1 MTKPLSRPTARAG
14 RIEALALARE
24 AQGPDLVIAVVGA
37 VGSGTSSVARV
48 LGRLLARAG
57 AATVAIRASSVLERA
72 APLDW
77 AAASA
82 EPPIRRFVA
91 LQEIGSRLRHEND
104 NAFVAAGMIAGIR
117 CRPGSRPR
125 PGHRHLRR
133 AAPPGR
139 GAAAALGLWRGLLA
153 ARRGLRRAHP
163 ARQADAEI
171 RLRAGRPGRRPGS
184 AGLHGAGREFRL
196 EHGQKVA
203 DAFRYADFHCD
214 SSASLPRADAP
225 DPVLDAWPVTAD
237 LERFLALVRAAQPM
251 LRPTEAEQAMYHAYA
266 ARLGSACLSR
276 QVGAVLLGQDGQLLS
291 TGCNEVPRAGGG
303 LYGEGTD
310 DPAEVERGRCHVY
323 GGFCRNTDERNKLV
337 DHVMELLEE
346 QGVELGDAPR
356 RALLARRLRRSRLGH
371 LVEFSRS
378 VHAEMDALISAA
390 RRGVSTVGT
399 RLFVTTFPCHNCA
412 RHIVAAGVDEV
423 QFIEPYLK
431 SKALALHDDSITLPR
446 PGWVAPSVA
455 RRLGQ
460 AGPQQVC
467 FRPYVGAA
475 PRLFRRAFLKDGEV
489 KDGMFRPAAG
499 DARGRLREPP
509 AADRGL
515 PRAGGAHRRAV
526 RRGGLSCGWPALVG
540 QSWFVSLGWQG
551 VAAGIRFAVHK
562 NGERRTMI
570 HVLAMI
576 TAKPGMREQILE
588 HFRAQHARRPRRAG
602 LHRIRPGDRR
612 RGHGQDPDAARRR
625 QLRRHREVGKPR
637 CAEGAWRGAAH
648 GGLCGEDARTPSR
661 VIHVLTPAA

>member
-1 MTKPLSRPTARAG
+1 MPPRAAGPGPVIAICDALRHPAEVQLLRSVYGEAFWLLGVVCDERTRHVRLMRKYGFAPDDPDAARAVQDFMG
-14 RIEALALARE
+14 RDEN
-24 AQGPDLVIAVVGA
+24 
-37 VGSGTSSVARV
+37 SG
-48 LGRLLARAG
+48 
-57 AATVAIRASSVLERA
+57 
-72 APLDW
+72 
-77 AAASA
+77 
-82 EPPIRRFVA
+82 
-91 LQEIGSRLRHEND
+91 
-104 NAFVAAGMIAGIR
+104 
-117 CRPGSRPR
+117 
-125 PGHRHLRR
+125 
-133 AAPPGR
+133 
-139 GAAAALGLWRGLLA
+139 
-153 ARRGLRRAHP
+153 
-163 ARQADAEI
+163 
-171 RLRAGRPGRRPGS
+171 
-184 AGLHGAGREFRL
+184 L

-489 KDGMFRPAAG
+489 KDGMS
-499 DARGRLREPP
+499 GRLLETPEDAFENRRPLTEGYRALEARI
-509 AADRGL
+509 AAQF
-515 PRAGGAHRRAV
+515 GGA
-526 RRGGLSCGWPALVG
+526 G
-540 QSWFVSLGWQG
+540 
-551 VAAGIRFAVHK
+551 
-562 NGERRTMI
+562 
-570 HVLAMI
+570 
-576 TAKPGMREQILE
+576 
-588 HFRAQHARRPRRAG
+588 
-602 LHRIRPGDRR
+602 
-612 RGHGQDPDAARRR
+612 
-625 QLRRHREVGKPR
+625 
-637 CAEGAWRGAAH
+637 
-648 GGLCGEDARTPSR
+648 
-661 VIHVLTPAA
+661 